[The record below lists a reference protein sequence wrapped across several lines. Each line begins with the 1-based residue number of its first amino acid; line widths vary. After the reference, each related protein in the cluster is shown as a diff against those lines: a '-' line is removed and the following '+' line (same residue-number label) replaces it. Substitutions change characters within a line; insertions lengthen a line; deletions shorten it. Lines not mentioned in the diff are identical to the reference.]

1 MQKIKLFEEF
11 LLEKEDDNQLK
22 KIYIAVSL
30 EMSDNKYI
38 YDSKYNTSKIFQL
51 LDKNKKAEPSE
62 IPVLNYANW
71 KIEKMIKD
79 GWDSK
84 YIYNKIEA
92 KERVS
97 SKVKWYKIHEE
108 SSHIPKT
115 VFDKKDLD
123 QLSFPIIAK
132 PDNRYSGQGI
142 TVLNNSSDLKE
153 IDLDQFSVFSEK
165 INIKDELRIFC
176 WRGKP
181 LMTVYRVPA
190 NKETKN
196 ISKKPDDKLI
206 FNYELLGEPIP
217 ENLIDVVKEF
227 SNIHDDL
234 DFYSVDIAVD
244 ENDHPFVIEMSSEPG
259 PVFGVMGRVYK
270 EMYSHYYNEKLP
282 ENINKLINS
291 YIEEDI
297 NTTISS
303 DKSRFKK
310 R

>member
-1 MQKIKLFEEF
+1 MRKIYKFNDF
-11 LLEKEDDNQLK
+11 LNEAKSDNLLK
-22 KIYIAVSL
+22 KACIAVSL
-30 EMSDNKYI
+30 EMPDNKYI
-38 YDSKYNTSKIFQL
+38 YDSKYNISKMFQL
-51 LDKNKKAEPSE
+51 LDKNEKAEPSE

-84 YIYNKIEA
+84 YIYNKIDA

-108 SSHIPKT
+108 SSHTPKT
-115 VFDKKDLD
+115 VFDKKDLN

-142 TVLNNSSDLKE
+142 TVLNSDSDLKE

-165 INIKDELRIFC
+165 INIKDELRIYC
-176 WRGKP
+176 WNGKP
-181 LMTVYRVPA
+181 LMTVHRVPG
-190 NKETKN
+190 NEETKN
-196 ISKKPDDKLI
+196 LSKKPDDKLL
-206 FNYELLGEPIP
+206 FNYELSKEPIP
-217 ENLIDVVKEF
+217 ENLTSVVEEF
-227 SNIHDDL
+227 SKKHEDL

-259 PVFGVMGRVYK
+259 PVFGVMGHVYK
-270 EMYSHYYNEKLP
+270 EMYKDYYGEEVSDKTR
-282 ENINKLINS
+282 EIIDA

-297 NTTISS
+297 NTTIAS
-303 DKSRFKK
+303 DESRFK
-310 R
+310 RR

>member
-22 KIYIAVSL
+22 KICIAVSL

-108 SSHIPKT
+108 SSHTPKT
-115 VFDKKDLD
+115 VFDKNDLD

-165 INIKDELRIFC
+165 INIKDEVRVYC
-176 WRGKP
+176 WKGKP

-196 ISKKPDDKLI
+196 LSKKLDDKLI

-227 SNIHDDL
+227 SKVHNDL

-270 EMYSHYYNEKLP
+270 EMYSHYYNEELSSD
-282 ENINKLINS
+282 INKLINS

>member
-22 KIYIAVSL
+22 KICIAVSL

-165 INIKDELRIFC
+165 INIKEELRIFC
-176 WRGKP
+176 WKGKP
-181 LMTVYRVPA
+181 LMTTYRVPA

-196 ISKKPDDKLI
+196 LSKKLDDKLI

-227 SNIHDDL
+227 SKVHNDL

-244 ENDHPFVIEMSSEPG
+244 ENEHPFVIEMSSEPG
-259 PVFGVMGRVYK
+259 PIFGVMGRVYK
-270 EMYSHYYNEKLP
+270 EMYSHYYNEELP
-282 ENINKLINS
+282 RDINKLINS